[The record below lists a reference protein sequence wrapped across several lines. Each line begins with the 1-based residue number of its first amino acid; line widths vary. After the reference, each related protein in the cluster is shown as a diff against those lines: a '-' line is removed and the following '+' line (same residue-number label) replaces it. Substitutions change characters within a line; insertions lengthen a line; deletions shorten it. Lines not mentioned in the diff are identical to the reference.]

1 MSKLVKQTLTV
12 TSYFII
18 IMNSAK
24 MPITSSLPGESCKAQ
39 FNYVL
44 LDGGF
49 QDLSLQV
56 QSFCYLWC
64 LLVISSIG
72 YVGMQLF
79 IFPSLSLLDCEMLET
94 KNLFYNLKNYFST
107 IWYMTYSFINKR
119 MDESD
124 N

>member
-1 MSKLVKQTLTV
+1 
-12 TSYFII
+12 
-18 IMNSAK
+18 
-24 MPITSSLPGESCKAQ
+24 
-39 FNYVL
+39 
-44 LDGGF
+44 
-49 QDLSLQV
+49 
-56 QSFCYLWC
+56 
-64 LLVISSIG
+64 
-72 YVGMQLF
+72 MQLF